1 MTEWCV
7 MSLDRWAEV
16 TVKCG
21 FYSYHNEK
29 PLKCFKQESDTDLF
43 FLKVSLELP
52 RRELTLEGRWQE
64 WNEGNWW
71 AAVATFHTGDG
82 LEYLG

>member
-1 MTEWCV
+1 MTEWYV

-29 PLKCFKQESDTDLF
+29 PLKCFKPESDTDLF
-43 FLKVSLELP
+43 F
-52 RRELTLEGRWQE
+52 
-64 WNEGNWW
+64 
-71 AAVATFHTGDG
+71 
-82 LEYLG
+82 